1 MMFSQVRVG
10 IGRWWSPVVRDGL
23 GIGVATGTY
32 GLSFG
37 ALSAAAGLSVAQTG
51 ALSLLMFTGASQL
64 AFVGVL
70 AAGGG
75 PIAAVATATLL
86 GSRNGLYG
94 LQLSRTL
101 GLRGWRRR
109 LGAHLVIDESAAM
122 AVRQADPDTART
134 AFWVTGLAVFVCWNT
149 ATLLGAVAARSLTDP
164 AAFGLDVVGP
174 AAFLALLVPRL
185 RAQGQPRAW
194 AAALLAGATALVA
207 TPFVPAGVPV
217 LLAAVPAVALAL
229 APSRPPRAGGS
240 EVTVAGEAGAQVDGA
255 DVAGVGVAGAHVVGV
270 DVAGAGAD
278 SAGAGAPGAG
288 AGVVRS
294 ECGR

>member
-1 MMFSQVRVG
+1 MMFAQVRVG
-10 IGRWWSPVVRDGL
+10 FGRWWSPVVRDGL

-37 ALSAAAGLSVAQTG
+37 ALSVAAGLSVAQSS
-51 ALSLLMFTGASQL
+51 ALSLLMFTGASQF

-75 PIAAVATATLL
+75 PVAAVATATLL
-86 GSRNGLYG
+86 GGRNGLYG

-109 LGAHLVIDESAAM
+109 LGAHVVIDESAAM

-134 AFWVTGLAVFVCWNT
+134 AFWATGLAVFACWNT
-149 ATLLGAVAARSLTDP
+149 ATLLGALGARALADP
-164 AAFGLDVVGP
+164 AALGLDVVGP

-185 RAQGQPRAW
+185 RAAGQPRVW
-194 AAALLAGATALVA
+194 AAALAAGATALLA

-217 LLAAVPAVALAL
+217 LAAAVPAVALAL
-229 APSRPPRAGGS
+229 APTRPRR
-240 EVTVAGEAGAQVDGA
+240 T
-255 DVAGVGVAGAHVVGV
+255 
-270 DVAGAGAD
+270 AGAGAD
-278 SAGAGAPGAG
+278 AAGGEAGGVEPADVAPGGADAAG
-288 AGVVRS
+288 GNRGGSADVGPEGTDAAGRDRVGS

>member
-1 MMFSQVRVG
+1 MMFAQVRVDFR
-10 IGRWWSPVVRDGL
+10 RWWSPVVRDGL
-23 GIGVATGTY
+23 GIGMATGTY

-37 ALSAAAGLSVAQTG
+37 ALSVAAGLSVAQTS
-51 ALSLLMFTGASQL
+51 ALSLLMFTGASQF

-70 AAGGG
+70 GAGGG
-75 PIAAVATATLL
+75 PVAAVATAALL
-86 GSRNGLYG
+86 GNRNGLYG

-109 LGAHLVIDESAAM
+109 LGSHLVIDESAAM
-122 AVRQADPDTART
+122 AVRQPDPDTART
-134 AFWVTGLAVFVCWNT
+134 AFWTTGLAVFVCWNT
-149 ATLLGAVAARSLTDP
+149 ATLLGAFGARSITDP

-185 RAQGQPRAW
+185 LAVGQARAW
-194 AAALLAGATALVA
+194 AAALAAGATALLA

-229 APSRPPRAGGS
+229 VPTRPSG
-240 EVTVAGEAGAQVDGA
+240 
-255 DVAGVGVAGAHVVGV
+255 
-270 DVAGAGAD
+270 
-278 SAGAGAPGAG
+278 GAPADEN
-288 AGVVRS
+288 AVAPVSS